1 MELTSLQEDL
11 IANAILG
18 FAAVVLLACR
28 DLCKRISHSDCKID
42 AEKGL
47 ILKLPTWRPGSDD
60 EKVQELPPPG
70 TV

>member
-1 MELTSLQEDL
+1 MELTSLQEDM

-42 AEKGL
+42 AERGL
-47 ILKLPTWRPGSDD
+47 VIKLPTWRAEEDEGLDPG
-60 EKVQELPPPG
+60 V
-70 TV
+70 V

>member
-11 IANAILG
+11 LSNAVLG

-28 DLCKRISHSDCKID
+28 DLCKRVAHSDCKID

-47 ILKLPTWRPGSDD
+47 IMKLPTWRARDD
-60 EKVQELPPPG
+60 EKDPG